1 MNLPRNIFS
10 QICERLRNGE
20 AVCLDGNRVRL
31 DMVAVLWYKSTCDQC
46 VFNHKD
52 APNLHAACIATDP
65 DDDIWASIM
74 VPVAEDEVQ
83 TIDQLSDLSNK
94 KSHSYH

>member
-1 MNLPRNIFS
+1 MNLPRNIFE
-10 QICERLRNGE
+10 QLCERLRNGE
-20 AVCLDGNRVRL
+20 AVCIDGNRVKL

-46 VFNHKD
+46 VYNHKD

-74 VPVAEDEVQ
+74 VPVTEEEVLAIE
-83 TIDQLSDLSNK
+83 TLNDMLNK
-94 KSHSYH
+94 KPQLQ

>member
-10 QICERLRNGE
+10 LLCERLRNGE

-31 DMVAVLWYKSTCDQC
+31 DMVAVLPYKTTCDQC
-46 VFNHKD
+46 VFNYKA

-74 VPVAEDEVQ
+74 VPVADDEVQ
-83 TIDQLSDLSNK
+83 SIDQLNHTINK
-94 KSHSYH
+94 NTQLQ

>member
-10 QICERLRNGE
+10 QLCERLRNGE

-46 VFNHKD
+46 VYNHKN

-74 VPVAEDEVQ
+74 VPVADDEVQ
-83 TIDQLSDLSNK
+83 TIDQLSLLYNQQTQLQ
-94 KSHSYH
+94 

>member
-1 MNLPRNIFS
+1 MILPRHIFN
-10 QICERLRNGE
+10 QLCERLRNGDV
-20 AVCLDGNRVRL
+20 VCIDGNRVRL

-74 VPVAEDEVQ
+74 VPVADDEIQ
-83 TIDQLSDLSNK
+83 SIDQLNELYNK
-94 KSHSYH
+94 NNHLQ

>member
-1 MNLPRNIFS
+1 MNLPRHIFK
-10 QICERLRNGE
+10 QLCERLRNGE
-20 AVCLDGNRVRL
+20 AVCIDGNRVKL

-74 VPVAEDEVQ
+74 VPVTDDEVQ
-83 TIDQLSDLSNK
+83 AIELQKKLYNK
-94 KSHSYH
+94 TPHLQ